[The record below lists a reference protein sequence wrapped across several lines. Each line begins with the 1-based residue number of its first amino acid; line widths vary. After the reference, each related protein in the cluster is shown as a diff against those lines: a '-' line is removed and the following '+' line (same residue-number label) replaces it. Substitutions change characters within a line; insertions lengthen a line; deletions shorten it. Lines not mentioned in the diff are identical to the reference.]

1 MKKLICLKEAEEFI
15 KTGNKVFHV
24 DKSTLCTPSAKDAF
38 KNAGVEVVIGE
49 CTCTGTEAKEAACGS
64 DKAAYNGIDS
74 ELIYKALSAMFGSD
88 KLNSILEKFMC
99 EQKYLSETSSGL
111 KIVRGSTVKMDKLD
125 TGNPADDG
133 KVYYQELISASDS
146 SPMNAGFLTIEDCC
160 FDWEVTIHE
169 IYYVIDGS
177 INVTI
182 DGKLCTA
189 SAGDCLYAP
198 KGAKVKFGSTG
209 KVKVFYA
216 TY

>member
-15 KTGNKVFHV
+15 KTGNKVFHA

-38 KNAGVEVVIGE
+38 KNAGVEIVIGE
-49 CTCTGTEAKEAACGS
+49 CSCAKPEANETSCQKS
-64 DKAAYNGIDS
+64 SYNGIDS

-88 KLNSILEKFMC
+88 KFNGILEKFMC
-99 EQKYLSETSSGL
+99 EQKYLSETTKGL

-133 KVYYQELISASDS
+133 KVYYQELISATDS

-169 IYYVIDGS
+169 IYYVIEGS

-182 DGKLCTA
+182 DGKVCTA

-198 KGAKVKFGSTG
+198 KGAKVKFGSVG
-209 KVKVFYA
+209 KVKVFYT